1 MIAVGNSL
9 EYDTKVA
16 FYNSLNKCNVKDI
29 SLALVFAG
37 ARHDPNFILLAAQE
51 KLPGIPVFGGSIVG
65 TVTRDAADYSGY
77 EMTVIVFTNDINLP
91 QVVNSDP
98 SAFTD
103 NAIGDSLGRAV
114 IGNSKNLRSL
124 IMFYTSVADTKSRE
138 LHYATSILNAFSEM
152 VKNPDL
158 QVAGGGL
165 LTGFNFEDSWA
176 IGNNKV
182 HRHYAFAILFPD
194 HIKLNINV
202 LRACQP
208 TGPVMVITGISGSR
222 ITSINNKPAL
232 EVICLLLNRKPGS
245 RGNILSLNLCIGL
258 IKNAN
263 SGKKI
268 NNNQINRV
276 IVSEDINDN
285 SISLLEPDFH
295 IGDHVQLMLRDN
307 DYMISN
313 ASYQETDKPIFSMYI
328 DCAGRASILTGSSE
342 EEGMIAMSSIPI
354 DTPSVGIYSG
364 VEIASISGTPTA
376 LDLTGVMVSLV
387 NSYAKA
393 L

>member
-1 MIAVGNSL
+1 MIAVGTSL

-16 FYNSLNKCNVKDI
+16 FYNSLNKCNVKVI

-37 ARHDPNFILLAAQE
+37 ARHDPNLILLAAKE
-51 KLPGIPVFGGSIVG
+51 KLPGIPVFGGSVVG
-65 TVTRDAADYSGY
+65 TVTRDSADYSGY
-77 EMTVIVFTNDINLP
+77 EMTVVVFTDGVDLP
-91 QVVNSDP
+91 QIVNSDP
-98 SAFTD
+98 NASTD
-103 NAIGDSLGRAV
+103 DAIGSSLGRAV
-114 IGNSKNLRSL
+114 ISNSENLHSL
-124 IMFYTSVADTKSRE
+124 IMFYTSVANTNSRE
-138 LHYATSILNAFSEM
+138 LHYATSILNSFSEV

-176 IGNNKV
+176 IGNDKV

-194 HIKLNINV
+194 HIKLNISV

-208 TGPVMVITGISGSR
+208 TGPAMIITGISGSR

-232 EVICLLLNRKPGS
+232 EVICLLLDRKPGS
-245 RGNILSLNLCIGL
+245 RGNILSLNLCLGL
-258 IKNAN
+258 IESVN
-263 SGKKI
+263 SGTQ
-268 NNNQINRV
+268 NNSSQINRV
-276 IVSEDINDN
+276 IISEDVNDN

-313 ASYQETDKPIFSMYI
+313 ASYKEMDRPIFSMYI
-328 DCAGRASILTGSSE
+328 DCAGRASILTGSFE
-342 EEGMIAMSSIPI
+342 EEGVIAMSSIPTG
-354 DTPSVGIYSG
+354 TPSIGIYSG
-364 VEIASISGTPTA
+364 VEIASISGVPTA

-387 NSYAKA
+387 AS
-393 L
+393 